1 MDRRTAIADAALAVV
16 ARDGLRALTHRAIDS
31 ALDYPAGSTSY
42 YFRTK
47 SDLLAAVA
55 ARLVEL
61 SHASFVGIADNET
74 DVATVVGQYLHDALT
89 YRMVELRARY
99 ALMLDPAVAQDVRDV
114 LARSFFSLERA
125 RELFDG
131 PAHGDGLVS
140 LCEGLI
146 ADVVFGR
153 RASNDVA
160 MLRVPVDVYLR
171 GAGNSFRGNSMDIG
185 LT

>member
-1 MDRRTAIADAALAVV
+1 MDRRTAIADAALGIV

-31 ALDYPAGSTSY
+31 ALEYPAGSTSY

-47 SDLLAAVA
+47 ADLLAAVA

-61 SHASFVGIADNET
+61 SHASFVGIAVTEH
-74 DVATVVGQYLHDALT
+74 DVASVVARYLHDALT
-89 YRMVELRARY
+89 HRMVELRARY
-99 ALMLDPAVAQDVRDV
+99 ALMLDPAVAQGIRDV
-114 LARSFFSLERA
+114 LARALFSLERA
-125 RELFDG
+125 RELFDE

-153 RASNDVA
+153 RASKDVA
-160 MLRVPVDVYLR
+160 ALRMPIAVYLQ
-171 GAGNSFRGNSMDIG
+171 GAGSSLRGNSPDTG
-185 LT
+185 LA

>member
-1 MDRRTAIADAALAVV
+1 MDRRTAIADAALDVV
-16 ARDGLRALTHRAIDS
+16 ARDGLRALTHRAID
-31 ALDYPAGSTSY
+31 ATLDYPAGSTSY

-55 ARLVEL
+55 ARLVER
-61 SHASFVGIADNET
+61 SHASFVDIADNET
-74 DVATVVGQYLHDALT
+74 DVATVVGHYLHRVLT
-89 YRMVELRARY
+89 HRMTELRARY
-99 ALMLDPAVAQDVRDV
+99 ALMLDPAVPQDVRGV
-114 LARSFFSLERA
+114 LARSFFSLELA
-125 RELFDG
+125 RELFDE

-160 MLRVPVDVYLR
+160 VLRLPIAVYLQ
-171 GAGNSFRGNSMDIG
+171 GTVNSLRGNAMDIG

>member
-1 MDRRTAIADAALAVV
+1 MDRRTAIADAALEVI

-47 SDLLAAVA
+47 SDLSAAVA

-61 SHASFVGIADNET
+61 SHARFVEIADTEN
-74 DVATVVGQYLHDALT
+74 DVATLVARYLHEVLT
-89 YRMVELRARY
+89 RRMVELRARY

-125 RELFDG
+125 RALFVE

-140 LCEGLI
+140 LCEGLM

-153 RASNDVA
+153 RSSNAVA
-160 MLRVPVDVYLR
+160 ALRFPIFVYLE
-171 GAGNSFRGNSMDIG
+171 GAGSSLRGNSVD
-185 LT
+185 TDFP

>member
-1 MDRRTAIADAALAVV
+1 MDRRTAIADAALVV
-16 ARDGLRALTHRAIDS
+16 IAHDGLRALTHRSLDS

-61 SHASFVGIADNET
+61 SRATFVDIATTES
-74 DVATVVGQYLHDALT
+74 DVATVVARYLHDALT
-89 YRMVELRARY
+89 HRLVELRARY

-114 LARSFFSLERA
+114 LARSFFSIERA
-125 RELFDG
+125 RELFSE

-140 LCEGLI
+140 LCEGLV

-153 RASNDVA
+153 SSAKDVA
-160 MLRVPVDVYLR
+160 ALCFPVSVYLA
-171 GAGNSFRGNSMDIG
+171 GAGSSLRGNSVD
-185 LT
+185 TDRP

>member
-1 MDRRTAIADAALAVV
+1 MDRRTAIADAALGVIAH
-16 ARDGLRALTHRAIDS
+16 DGLRALTHRAIDS
-31 ALDYPAGSTSY
+31 ALGYPAGSTSY

-61 SHASFVGIADNET
+61 SRASFLEIAVDET
-74 DVATVVGQYLHDALT
+74 DVATVVAKYLHTALT
-89 YRMVELRARY
+89 HRMIELRARY
-99 ALMLDPAVAQDVRDV
+99 ALMLDPAVAPDVRTV
-114 LARSFFSLERA
+114 LARSLFSLERA
-125 RELFDG
+125 RALFDE

-153 RASNDVA
+153 RTSKDVA
-160 MLRVPVDVYLR
+160 ALQVPIEVYLR
-171 GAGNSFRGNSMDIG
+171 GASVA
-185 LT
+185 

>member
-1 MDRRTAIADAALAVV
+1 MDRRTAIADAALEVI
-16 ARDGLRALTHRAIDS
+16 ARDGLRALTHRSIDS

-61 SHASFVGIADNET
+61 SHARFVKIAGTEN
-74 DVATVVGQYLHDALT
+74 DVATLIARYLHEVLT
-89 YRMVELRARY
+89 HRMVELRARY
-99 ALMLDPAVAQDVRDV
+99 ALMLDPAVAQDIRDV

-125 RELFDG
+125 QDLFVD

-140 LCEGLI
+140 LCEGLV

-153 RASNDVA
+153 RTSKNIAALELPIS
-160 MLRVPVDVYLR
+160 VYLE
-171 GAGNSFRGNSMDIG
+171 GAGSSLRGNSVDTD
-185 LT
+185 LP

>member
-1 MDRRTAIADAALAVV
+1 MDRRTAIADAALGVV

-31 ALDYPAGSTSY
+31 TLDYPAGSTSY

-55 ARLVEL
+55 ARLVEM
-61 SHASFVGIADNET
+61 SHASFVDIADNET
-74 DVATVVGQYLHDALT
+74 DVATVVGQYLHGALT
-89 YRMVELRARY
+89 HRMTELRARY

-114 LARSFFSLERA
+114 LARSFFSLELA
-125 RELFDG
+125 RELFEE

-153 RASNDVA
+153 RTSKDIAA
-160 MLRVPVDVYLR
+160 LRLPIAVYLA
-171 GAGNSFRGNSMDIG
+171 GAGRSLRGNSMDTD
-185 LT
+185 LP

>member
-1 MDRRTAIADAALAVV
+1 MDRRTAIADTALEVI

-55 ARLVEL
+55 ARLVER
-61 SHASFVGIADNET
+61 SHASFMET
-74 DVATVVGQYLHDALT
+74 AGDESDVATVVARYLHDALT
-89 YRMVELRARY
+89 HRMIELRARY

-114 LARSFFSLERA
+114 LARSFFSLDRA
-125 RELFDG
+125 RELFDE
-131 PAHGDGLVS
+131 PAHGGGLVS

-153 RASNDVA
+153 RTSKNVA
-160 MLRVPVDVYLR
+160 TLRIPISVYLQGTGSSLR
-171 GAGNSFRGNSMDIG
+171 GTRVD
-185 LT
+185 TDPP

>member
-1 MDRRTAIADAALAVV
+1 MDRRTAIADASLGVI
-16 ARDGLRALTHRAIDS
+16 ARDGLRALTHRSIDA

-61 SHASFVGIADNET
+61 SHARFVDIAGTEN
-74 DVATVVGQYLHDALT
+74 DVATLIARYLHEVLT
-89 YRMVELRARY
+89 HRMVELRARY

-125 RELFDG
+125 KELFDD
-131 PAHGDGLVS
+131 PAYGDGLVS
-140 LCEGLI
+140 LCEGLV

-153 RASNDVA
+153 RSSNGVA
-160 MLRVPVDVYLR
+160 ALRFTVSVYLA
-171 GAGNSFRGNSMDIG
+171 GAGSSLRGNSADTD
-185 LT
+185 LP